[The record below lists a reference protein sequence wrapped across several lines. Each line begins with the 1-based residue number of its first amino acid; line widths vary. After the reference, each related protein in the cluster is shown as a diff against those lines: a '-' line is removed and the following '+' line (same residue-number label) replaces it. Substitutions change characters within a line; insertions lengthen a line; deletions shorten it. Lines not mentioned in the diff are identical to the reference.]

1 MGGRTIFADRRD
13 AGRTLADH
21 LSEYAERP
29 DVVVLGLP
37 RGGVPVAFEVAAAL
51 SAPLDV
57 LIVRKLGVPGHREL
71 AMGAIASGGVRVVND
86 ELVRMLGIGQDD
98 IEETTQ
104 HELAE
109 LERREAR
116 YRQGRSAIEVEG
128 RTVIVVDDGIATG
141 STMEAA
147 LLALRQL
154 NPAELV
160 VATPLAS
167 MAACEHLERFADVV
181 VCASTPEPFGAVGQ
195 GYRRFDQT
203 TDDEVLALLASVGSP
218 EAGSR

>member
-1 MGGRTIFADRRD
+1 MGGRTIFDDRRD
-13 AGRTLADH
+13 AGRTLARQ
-21 LSEYAERP
+21 LSEYEGHS

-37 RGGVPVAFEVAAAL
+37 RGGVPVAFEVATAL

-86 ELVRMLGIGQDD
+86 ELVRMLGIGDDD
-98 IEETTQ
+98 IEETTRYEQ
-104 HELAE
+104 AE
-109 LERREAR
+109 LERREER
-116 YRQGRSAIEVEG
+116 YRRGRPAFRLEG

-141 STMEAA
+141 STMKAA
-147 LLALRQL
+147 LSALRQL
-154 NPAELV
+154 APAELI

-167 MAACEHLERFADVV
+167 VTACDDLAEFADRV

-203 TDDEVLALLASVGSP
+203 TDDEVEELLARATG
-218 EAGSR
+218 